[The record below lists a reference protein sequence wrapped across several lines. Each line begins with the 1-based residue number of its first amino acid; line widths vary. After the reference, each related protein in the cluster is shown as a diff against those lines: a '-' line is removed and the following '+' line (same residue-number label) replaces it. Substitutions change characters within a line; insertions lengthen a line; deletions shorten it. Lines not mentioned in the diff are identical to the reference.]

1 MESFIEEKEDCSCYA
16 GQPIDNSK
24 EDLLEALKKAF
35 LAMAE
40 ERKEK
45 LLEDDLEEGTEGKY
59 FECYDTD
66 SVDVGVGSVCV
77 RKETIQDED
86 KAFED
91 AKEEIIEGLVN
102 NDDEVYFLF
111 ENNEFTIA
119 LGKFL
124 KGC

>member
-24 EDLLEALKKAF
+24 EDLLEALKEAF
-35 LAMAE
+35 E
-40 ERKEK
+40 EMVSEQADR
-45 LLEDDLEEGTEGKY
+45 LIEDNPEDYICGTSDCGY
-59 FECYDTD
+59 YHN
-66 SVDVGVGSVCV
+66 GVGFASCGAT
-77 RKETIQDED
+77 KNEYDED

-91 AKEEIIEGLVN
+91 AKENVIEALVN
-102 NDDEVYFLF
+102 NDFDAVEGLF
-111 ENNEFTIA
+111 ENNKFTIA